1 MPFSLAGNQ
10 PLHGTAK
17 QSAIARNAAITGI
30 IDGGAALYG
39 TGFTIVLTDV
49 NMTTMQITPSI
60 TSLLAIALGSLITA
74 GLLTGGDFLPARTRI
89 QDAAIHGHLSAPFCA
104 VQHYNSIYYGI

>member
-1 MPFSLAGNQ
+1 M
-10 PLHGTAK
+10 HGTAK

-30 IDGGAALYG
+30 INGGAALYG
-39 TGFTIVLTDV
+39 TGFTIVLTNF

-74 GLLTGGDFLPARTRI
+74 GLLTGGFSSCEDADTRRCCSRP
-89 QDAAIHGHLSAPFCA
+89 SASSFPRCA
-104 VQHYNSIYYGI
+104 TL